1 MQTPEINNNRTS
13 EISFSKIDTKNE
25 TTNNNNNISIN
36 FKQSK
41 DETKQISRPLGYS
54 SAYINKE
61 KNKEIAQKF
70 FDAMDGLGTDEKLM
84 QEALKEVNKYNV
96 LEIINEFQKLE
107 DNKSGKMLFEYI
119 KNDFSK
125 FGGGSD
131 IFGDDCKPYM
141 EKFLK
146 CILDRAADANK
157 HINNNIP
164 PSEQDKIPE
173 IQDFIDQYDFDKI
186 YTKTYY
192 NSFKSSYRLGD
203 LPSNPTNVTRELIK
217 KMNKLEDILY
227 YN

>member
-84 QEALKEVNKYNV
+84 Q
-96 LEIINEFQKLE
+96 
-107 DNKSGKMLFEYI
+107 
-119 KNDFSK
+119 
-125 FGGGSD
+125 
-131 IFGDDCKPYM
+131 
-141 EKFLK
+141 
-146 CILDRAADANK
+146 
-157 HINNNIP
+157 
-164 PSEQDKIPE
+164 
-173 IQDFIDQYDFDKI
+173 
-186 YTKTYY
+186 
-192 NSFKSSYRLGD
+192 
-203 LPSNPTNVTRELIK
+203 
-217 KMNKLEDILY
+217 
-227 YN
+227 